1 MGLARIQIKKKPER
15 LFPINTNLCLGTSLA
30 KKLKI
35 TGRTFGIKFGTARA
49 VGHLWMTPQKNN
61 TIFLTEQLA
70 NQLLIQNASTMYAQ
84 FDQQSLRL
92 RLGPLLGILI
102 DTPPS
107 EKQKDIFGF
116 MTKFLEE
123 CAQAGKNHGVQVVV
137 LLPATIHVKK
147 RQMQGWIFYQGQWL
161 KTTLPL
167 PDVIYNR
174 ITSRKVEA
182 QKDLQTKLGILRK
195 NFHISIFNET
205 FLNKWQVH
213 LLLAKEPALS
223 SILPTTQRYQR
234 NHLRKMLL
242 RYPIVYLKPTNGS
255 LGKGIIRLIKSPTQ
269 IYYQSS
275 TSHGTTTL
283 KFRSMA
289 ECLKVVSQRIG
300 NQSYLMQRGLNLA
313 TYDGR
318 QVDFR
323 VLVQKN
329 YKGIWSITSVVARIA
344 NDHHFVSNLARGGT
358 IRNASEVLKDL
369 NISPKPSLKKLKT
382 TSLMIAKRFEQ
393 LADGHF
399 AELGIDLA
407 LDKNGKIWLIE
418 MNSKPSKTDDSVINP
433 TNTIRPSV
441 NKLIH
446 YIHYLTHFHSY
457 QTGSLSRKESKRW
470 IDSV

>member
-15 LFPINTNLCLGTSLA
+15 LFPINTNFCLGTSLA
-30 KKLKI
+30 KKLNL
-35 TGRTFGIKFGTARA
+35 TGRTFLIKFGTAKA
-49 VGHLWMTPQKNN
+49 VGHLWMNSQKNN

-70 NQLLIQNASTMYAQ
+70 NQLLIPNPSTMYAR

-107 EKQKDIFGF
+107 EKSKDMFGA

-123 CAQAGKNHGVQVVV
+123 CAQAGRNHGVQVVV
-137 LLPATIHVKK
+137 LLPTTIHVKK
-147 RQMQGWIFYQGQWL
+147 RQIQGWIFSQGQWL

-182 QKDLQTKLGILRK
+182 QQELQTKLGILK
-195 NFHISIFNET
+195 KQFQVSVFNET

-213 LLLAKEPALS
+213 LLLANEPAIS
-223 SILPTTQRYQR
+223 SILPATQRFQR
-234 NHLRKMLL
+234 KHLRNMLI

-255 LGKGIIRLIKSPTQ
+255 LGKGIIRLIKTPYQ

-275 TSHGTTTL
+275 TAHGTTTL

-289 ECLKVVSQRIG
+289 ECIKVVSQRIG
-300 NQSYLMQRGLNLA
+300 KQSYLMQRGLNLA
-313 TYDGR
+313 TYGGR

-323 VLVQKN
+323 VLAQKN
-329 YKGIWSITSVVARIA
+329 HKGIWSITSVVARIA

-358 IRNASEVLKDL
+358 IRNASEVLKEL
-369 NISPKPSLKKLKT
+369 KLFHKPSIQKLKA

-393 LADGHF
+393 LVDGHF

-407 LDKNGKIWLIE
+407 LDRNGKIWLIE
-418 MNSKPSKTDDSVINP
+418 LNSKPSKTDDSVINP

-446 YIHYLTHFHSY
+446 YIHYLTNFHSN
-457 QTGSLSRKESKRW
+457 QNGSL
-470 IDSV
+470 